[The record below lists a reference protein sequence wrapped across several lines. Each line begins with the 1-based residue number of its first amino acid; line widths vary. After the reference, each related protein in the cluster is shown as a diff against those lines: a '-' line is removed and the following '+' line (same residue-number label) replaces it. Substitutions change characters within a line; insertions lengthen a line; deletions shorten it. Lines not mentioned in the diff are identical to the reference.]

1 MFETPMQDVGHV
13 LTAIV
18 TVCVFLRPAPGAR
31 TVAAANLIAYV
42 ASPLVENRMDYA
54 SPQWAI
60 LGVDL
65 LLLALI
71 TSVLLRERDLWLQ
84 ITWGAMALTTL
95 LHIAKALD
103 PTLFARG
110 YIGALYV
117 VYLVF
122 LAGLAA
128 SLVPAARRPR
138 PVAEAAT

>member
-1 MFETPMQDVGHV
+1 MFETPIQNVTHV
-13 LTAIV
+13 LTLLV

-31 TVAAANLIAYV
+31 QVAIASLLAYV
-42 ASPLVENRMDYA
+42 ASPLVENRVDFKN
-54 SPQWAI
+54 PQWAI

-95 LHIAKALD
+95 LHIAKELY

-110 YIGALYV
+110 YIGDL
-117 VYLVF
+117 
-122 LAGLAA
+122 
-128 SLVPAARRPR
+128 
-138 PVAEAAT
+138 